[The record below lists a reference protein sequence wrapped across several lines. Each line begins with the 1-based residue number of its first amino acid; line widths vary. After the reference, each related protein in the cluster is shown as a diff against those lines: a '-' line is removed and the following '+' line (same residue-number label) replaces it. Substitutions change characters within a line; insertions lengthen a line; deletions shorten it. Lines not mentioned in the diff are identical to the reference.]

1 MAVGKHGL
9 DGCLTMQRKQKAGV
23 RNKAENTV
31 GEEGVLQAIR
41 TKG

>member
-9 DGCLTMQRKQKAGV
+9 DGCLSMQQKQKAGD

-31 GEEGVLQAIR
+31 GEGGVHQAMR

>member
-9 DGCLTMQRKQKAGV
+9 DGCLPMRRKQKAGG
-23 RNKAENTV
+23 RNKADNTV
-31 GEEGVLQAIR
+31 GEGGVLEAMK